1 MTFLSED
8 QKQRLRSRIE
18 DVEKQTSGELVT
30 VIARQS
36 DPYPYV
42 PLLWAS
48 VIALS
53 LPPVMGVA
61 GLYFDLTTVS
71 IIQLSSFL
79 VLSILFRWPPL
90 KMRLIPKPT
99 KLRRAARSAR
109 EQFLE
114 QGLHHTRD
122 RNGLLIY
129 VSVGERYVEILAD
142 KGINDRVDQ
151 AQWDAIVADF
161 VQAVKAGEIAEGFEK
176 AVAAC
181 GAILAEHFPAN
192 PGDKNELPDHL
203 IEL

>member
-1 MTFLSED
+1 MTFLNEE
-8 QKQRLRSRIE
+8 QKQRLRAQIE
-18 DVEKQTSGELVT
+18 EVEKQTSGELVT

-53 LPPVMGVA
+53 LPPLTGIA
-61 GLYFDLTTVS
+61 GLELDLTVVS
-71 IIQLSSFL
+71 VIQLSSFL
-79 VLSILFRWPPL
+79 LLSLLFQWPPL
-90 KMRLIPKPT
+90 KMRLIPKGT

-122 RNGLLIY
+122 RNGLMIY

-142 KGINDRVDQ
+142 KGINEKVDQ
-151 AQWDAIVADF
+151 SQWDGIVADF
-161 VQAVKAGEIAEGFEK
+161 VQAVKQGRTAQGFEQ

-181 GAILAEHFPAN
+181 GAILAEHFPAA